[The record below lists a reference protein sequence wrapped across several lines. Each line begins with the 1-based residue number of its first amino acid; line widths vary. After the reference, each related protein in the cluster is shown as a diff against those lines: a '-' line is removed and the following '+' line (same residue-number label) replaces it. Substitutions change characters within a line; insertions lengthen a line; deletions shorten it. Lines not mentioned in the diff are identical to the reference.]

1 MPGLDNWIKIENGS
15 CSFDFS
21 DLKIWKKE
29 ECIDYAVEK
38 MVEKSENLYL
48 ALSGGL
54 DSEFAANC
62 LFDRGVKFT
71 PVIMDIYT
79 NRIENWYAHRWCYEN
94 KVEPLVITMSEE
106 EVVKTFPKISQERN
120 IPFYCSIPIILSKMV
135 SQREG
140 NLILGGEE
148 IIDRDYFLSGEFTK
162 MSKKINFCEYA
173 FCVEQENSKH
183 IGGFLSYTPELF
195 LNCLEEIDYNKP
207 GQIALAEYYG
217 VLPRPK
223 INANINLSLLP
234 GLKHLKNILDKDKIV
249 NVYEMESKD
258 SFIDQAKRLKKI
270 TIQARELMLAD

>member
-1 MPGLDNWIKIENGS
+1 MPGRDDWIKIENGS

-21 DLKIWKKE
+21 DLKIWKKK

-71 PVIMDIYT
+71 PVIMDIHT

-94 KVEPLVITMSEE
+94 KIKPLVITLSEE
-106 EVVKTFPKISQERN
+106 EVIKTFPKISQERN
-120 IPFYCSIPIILSKMV
+120 IPFYCSIPIILSKLV

-140 NLILGGEE
+140 NLVLGGEE
-148 IIDRDYFLSGEFTK
+148 IIDRDYFLSGEFNK
-162 MSKKINFCEYA
+162 MSEKISFCEYA
-173 FCVEQENSKH
+173 FCVEQENSNH

-195 LNCLEEIDYNKP
+195 LNCLEEIDYSKP

-249 NVYEMESKD
+249 NVYEMENKD
-258 SFIDQAKRLKKI
+258 SFIDQAKKLKKI
-270 TIQARELMLAD
+270 TIQAKELMLVD

>member
-1 MPGLDNWIKIENGS
+1 MPGRDDWIKIENGS

-21 DLKIWKKE
+21 DLKIWKKK

-62 LFDRGVKFT
+62 LIERGVKFT
-71 PVIMDIYT
+71 PVIMDIHT

-94 KVEPLVITMSEE
+94 TIKPLVITLSEE

-148 IIDRDYFLSGEFTK
+148 IIDRDYFLSGEFNK
-162 MSKKINFCEYA
+162 MSEKISFCEYA
-173 FCVEQENSKH
+173 FCVEQENSNH

-195 LNCLEEIDYNKP
+195 LNCLEEIDYSKP

-223 INANINLSLLP
+223 INANINLALLP
-234 GLKHLKNILDKDKIV
+234 GLKRLKNILDKDKIV
-249 NVYEMESKD
+249 NVYEMENKD
-258 SFIDQAKRLKKI
+258 SFIDQAKKSKKI
-270 TIQARELMLAD
+270 TIQAKELMLFN

>member
-1 MPGLDNWIKIENGS
+1 MPGFSEWIKIENDS

-21 DLKIWKKE
+21 DLKVARKE
-29 ECIDYAVEK
+29 EYIDYAVEK
-38 MVEKSENLYL
+38 IIEKSDNLYL

-62 LFDRGVKFT
+62 LFERGVKFT
-71 PVIMDIYT
+71 PVIMDIHT

-94 KVEPLVITMSEE
+94 KVKPLVITMSEE

-148 IIDRDYFLSGEFTK
+148 VIDRNYFLSGEFTK
-162 MSKKINFCEYA
+162 MSEKINFCEYA
-173 FCVEQENSKH
+173 FCVEYENSKH
-183 IGGFLSYTPELF
+183 IGGFLSYTPGLF

-234 GLKHLKNILDKDKIV
+234 RLKRLKNILDKDKIV

-270 TIQARELMLAD
+270 TIQAKELLLAD

>member
-71 PVIMDIYT
+71 PVIMDIHT
-79 NRIENWYAHRWCYEN
+79 NRIENWYAYRWCHEK
-94 KVEPLVITMSEE
+94 KVKPHVVTMTEK
-106 EVVKTFPKISQERN
+106 EVTKFFPKIAEERN
-120 IPFYCSIPIILSKMV
+120 IPFYCSIPIILSKIV
-135 SQREG
+135 SQKNG

-162 MSKKINFCEYA
+162 MSEKINFCEYA

-270 TIQARELMLAD
+270 TIQARELMLAG

>member
-71 PVIMDIYT
+71 PVIMDIHT
-79 NRIENWYAHRWCYEN
+79 NRIENWYAYRWCHEK
-94 KVEPLVITMSEE
+94 KVKPHVVTMTEK
-106 EVVKTFPKISQERN
+106 EVTKFFPKIAEERN
-120 IPFYCSIPIILSKMV
+120 IPFYCSIPIILSKIV
-135 SQREG
+135 SQKNG

-162 MSKKINFCEYA
+162 MSEKINFCEYA

-207 GQIALAEYYG
+207 GQITLAEYYG

-258 SFIDQAKRLKKI
+258 SFIDQAKRLRFK
-270 TIQARELMLAD
+270 QEN

>member
-71 PVIMDIYT
+71 PVIMDIHT
-79 NRIENWYAHRWCYEN
+79 NRIENWYAYRWCHEK
-94 KVEPLVITMSEE
+94 KVKPHVVTMTEK
-106 EVVKTFPKISQERN
+106 EVTKFFPKIAEERN
-120 IPFYCSIPIILSKMV
+120 IPFYCSIPIILSKIV
-135 SQREG
+135 SQKNG

-148 IIDRDYFLSGEFTK
+148 LIDRDSFLSGEFFT
-162 MSKKINFCEYA
+162 MSKKIIFFDYS
-173 FCVEQENSKH
+173 FCVEKEFKDF
-183 IGGFLSYTPELF
+183 IGGFLSYTPELI

-270 TIQARELMLAD
+270 TIRARESMLAD